1 MKTKTIY
8 VIIVTWNGM
17 KWIQKCLDAL
27 RKSTYPVTTL
37 MIDNLSTDDTV
48 EYVKEN
54 YPEVRVIRSS
64 KNLGFGQANN
74 VGMRIAL
81 KENADYVYLLNQDA
95 YVYSDM
101 FEKLMEVAESDTDNQ
116 YGIFSPLHV
125 HASKSKLDKQFKG
138 YLNSISPDI
147 VEDSF
152 LTSAKNVYSVEC
164 VPAAGWLLP
173 KRTLENIGGFDP
185 IFFHYGEDHHYAQ
198 RVIYHGMMIG
208 LVLSAKMIHDRDDF
222 GNEALAK
229 KNMVFRSLKTEIFLN
244 INLSKPDRIRKLTNL
259 FVLFTFQSLKELLHG
274 NIYMTKEFQKSFVLN
289 IINLRKYSK
298 NRKQNKKVGPN
309 WL

>member
-1 MKTKTIY
+1 MTKRIY

-17 KWIQKCLDAL
+17 KWIKKCLDAL
-27 RKSTYPVTTL
+27 RKSTCPVTTL
-37 MIDNLSTDDTV
+37 MIDNLSTDNTV

-54 YPEVRVIRSS
+54 YPEVRVIQSD

-81 KENADYVYLLNQDA
+81 QENADYVYLLNQDA

-101 FEKLMEVAESDTDNQ
+101 FEKLIDVAESDTDNQ

-125 HASKSKLDKQFKG
+125 HASKFKLDKQFKD
-138 YLNSISPDI
+138 YLKIISSNI

-152 LTSAKNVYSVEC
+152 LTSAKNVYSVDC

-173 KRTLENIGGFDP
+173 QKILDNIGGFDP
-185 IFFHYGEDHHYAQ
+185 IFFHYGEDINYVQ
-198 RVIYHGMMIG
+198 RIHYHGYKIG
-208 LVLSAKMIHDRDDF
+208 IVPSSKMIHDREEF
-222 GNEALAK
+222 GNESVYWKGEIQRTQETYGFLDVNLNTK
-229 KNMVFRSLKTEIFLN
+229 QRWSKFVRSYLYFVLEVIKGNYKMLPEYTFSFFRILCR
-244 INLSKPDRIRKLTNL
+244 LSKYK
-259 FVLFTFQSLKELLHG
+259 
-274 NIYMTKEFQKSFVLN
+274 KS
-289 IINLRKYSK
+289 RE
-298 NRKQNKKVGPN
+298 QNKKKGTN

>member
-1 MKTKTIY
+1 MTIKTIY

-37 MIDNLSTDDTV
+37 MIDNLSTDNTV

-54 YPEVRVIRSS
+54 YPEVRVIQSD

-95 YVYSDM
+95 YVYPDM
-101 FEKLMEVAESDTDNQ
+101 FEKLMEVAESDLDNQ

-125 HASKSKLDKQFKG
+125 HASGIKLDKQFKG
-138 YLNSISPDI
+138 YLKTVSPDI

-152 LTSAKNVYSVEC
+152 LASTKKVYPVAC

-173 KRTLENIGGFDP
+173 KKTLEIIGGFDP

-198 RVIYHGMMIG
+198 RAIYHGYQIGMIPQ
-208 LVLSAKMIHDRDDF
+208 AKMIHDRDDF
-222 GNEALAK
+222 GNVFLAK
-229 KNMVFRSLKTEIFLN
+229 KDMIFRSLKTEIFLN
-244 INLSKPDRIRKLTNL
+244 INLSKADCMRKLSNL
-259 FVLFTFQSLKELLHG
+259 FVLFTYQSLKELLRG
-274 NIYMTKEFQKSFVLN
+274 NLTMVKEYQKSFVLN

>member
-1 MKTKTIY
+1 MTKRIY

-37 MIDNLSTDDTV
+37 MIDNLSTDNTV

-54 YPEVRVIRSS
+54 YPEVRVIQSD

-74 VGMRIAL
+74 IGMRIAL
-81 KENADYVYLLNQDA
+81 KEIADYVYLLNQDA
-95 YVYSDM
+95 YVYPDM
-101 FEKLMEVAESDTDNQ
+101 FQKLIEVAESDTDNQ

-125 HASKSKLDKQFKG
+125 RASGTKLDKQFKD
-138 YLNSISPDI
+138 YLKTVSPDI

-152 LTSAKNVYSVEC
+152 LISTKKVYSVES

-173 KRTLENIGGFDP
+173 KKTLETIGGFDP
-185 IFFHYGEDHHYAQ
+185 IFFHYGEDVNYAQ
-198 RVIYHGMMIG
+198 RLHYHGYKIG
-208 LVLSAKMIHDRDDF
+208 IVPSSMMIHDREEF
-222 GNEALAK
+222 GNESVYRK
-229 KNMVFRSLKTEIFLN
+229 GEIQRIQEAYGFLD
-244 INLSKPDRIRKLTNL
+244 INLNTKQRWNKFVRSYSYFALDVIKGNYKMLPEYISSSFHMLCRISKYKTSRE
-259 FVLFTFQSLKELLHG
+259 Q
-274 NIYMTKEFQKSFVLN
+274 
-289 IINLRKYSK
+289 
-298 NRKQNKKVGPN
+298 NRKKGSN